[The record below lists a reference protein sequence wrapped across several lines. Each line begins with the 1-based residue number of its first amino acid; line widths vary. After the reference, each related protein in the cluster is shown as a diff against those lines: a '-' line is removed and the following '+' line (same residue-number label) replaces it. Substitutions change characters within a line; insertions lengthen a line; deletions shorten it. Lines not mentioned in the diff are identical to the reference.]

1 MIEDYIR
8 AETLEEAL
16 NLLEKN
22 KGQALII
29 AGGTDLLLKHNR
41 NVSSEIVLIDI
52 SAIPELVEISSTKES
67 LMIGERINPT
77 NRKVLTAQLEAG
89 DTTMV
94 RRDARRQVEA
104 GAQVLDVNIGFAP
117 APLSWAF
124 RAHVKCR
131 RAKLSYVRVRAR
143 PPSGPLAV
151 TPFPPL
157 EGISP

>member
-1 MIEDYIR
+1 MT
-8 AETLEEAL
+8 ANPETILE
-16 NLLEKN
+16 
-22 KGQALII
+22 GHD
-29 AGGTDLLLKHNR
+29 GR
-41 NVSSEIVLIDI
+41 IVKIGFDH
-52 SAIPELVEISSTKES
+52 PFV
-67 LMIGERINPT
+67 MIGERINPT
-77 NRKVLTAQLEAG
+77 NRKMLTAQLEAG

-104 GAQVLDVNIGFAP
+104 GAPVLDVNIGFAP